1 MEEQDINRL
10 LLHYEQLYKKSNRDI
25 INPEIE
31 ALSTADL
38 EPIVQIVA
46 RSRAAYL
53 KYVYELGK
61 KYRDEESDDSS
72 PSAEELKKLKTLR
85 LRFEE
90 LAEGAKA
97 FETCIQ
103 RGYLDLKTD

>member
-1 MEEQDINRL
+1 MDEQDINRL
-10 LLHYEQLYKKSNRDI
+10 MLQYEQLYRKSNREI

-31 ALSTADL
+31 ALSTSDL
-38 EPIVQIVA
+38 KPIVNIVA
-46 RSRAAYL
+46 QSRAAYL
-53 KYVYELGK
+53 KFMYELGK
-61 KYRDEESDDSS
+61 KYDDLDDS

-97 FETCIQ
+97 FETSIQ
-103 RGYLDLKTD
+103 KGYLDLKTN

>member
-1 MEEQDINRL
+1 RE
-10 LLHYEQLYKKSNRDI
+10 I

-31 ALSTADL
+31 ALSTSDL
-38 EPIVQIVA
+38 KPIVNIVA
-46 RSRAAYL
+46 QSRAAYL
-53 KYVYELGK
+53 KFMYELGK
-61 KYRDEESDDSS
+61 KYDDLDDS

-97 FETCIQ
+97 FETSIQ
-103 RGYLDLKTD
+103 KGYLDLKTN

>member
-1 MEEQDINRL
+1 MDEKDINRL
-10 LLHYEQLYKKSNRDI
+10 LLHYEQIYRTSNREL

-31 ALSTADL
+31 ALSIEDL
-38 EPIVQIVA
+38 KPIVNIVA

-61 KYRDEESDDSS
+61 KYEGDDDS
-72 PSAEELKKLKTLR
+72 PSADELKSLKSLR

-97 FETCIQ
+97 FETSIQ
-103 RGYLDLKTD
+103 RGYLDLKTK

>member
-1 MEEQDINRL
+1 MEEKDINRL
-10 LLHYEQLYKKSNRDI
+10 LLRYEQIYKKSNREI

-31 ALSTADL
+31 TLAIDDL
-38 EPIVQIVA
+38 EPIIRMVA
-46 RSRAAYL
+46 QSRASYL
-53 KYVYELGK
+53 KHVYELSK
-61 KYRDEESDDSS
+61 KHEAENDP

-97 FETCIQ
+97 FETSIQ
-103 RGYLDLKTD
+103 RGYLDLKTE

>member
-1 MEEQDINRL
+1 MDEQDINRL
-10 LLHYEQLYKKSNRDI
+10 MLHYEQLYRKSNREI

-31 ALSTADL
+31 ALSTSDL
-38 EPIVQIVA
+38 KPIVNIVA
-46 RSRAAYL
+46 QSRAAYL
-53 KYVYELGK
+53 KFMYELGK
-61 KYRDEESDDSS
+61 KYDDLDDS

-97 FETCIQ
+97 FETSIQ
-103 RGYLDLKTD
+103 KGYLDLKTN

>member
-1 MEEQDINRL
+1 MDEQDINRL
-10 LLHYEQLYKKSNRDI
+10 MLHYEQLYRKSNKEI

-31 ALSTADL
+31 ALSTDDL
-38 EPIVQIVA
+38 KPIVNIVA

-53 KYVYELGK
+53 KFVYDLGK
-61 KYRDEESDDSS
+61 KYEADKGT
-72 PSAEELKKLKTLR
+72 PSADELKKLKTLR

-97 FETCIQ
+97 FETSIQ
-103 RGYLDLKTD
+103 RGYLDLKTS